1 MIKWLRRVEQAVL
14 RALLRRVDARSL
26 TKGELLVIIDLLA
39 SALAVADPAPDLGE
53 QDVGR

>member
-26 TKGELLVIIDLLA
+26 TKGELLVMIDLLA